1 MLKKFLGILV
11 NPKGSRKP
19 KSWKKYEKKWGRKGK
34 KMGKEKE
41 KKEKGESDF
50 FLLIYGNLLLIIV
63 YLRNISWSI
72 KGKMAA
78 GEKI

>member
-1 MLKKFLGILV
+1 MKNK
-11 NPKGSRKP
+11 
-19 KSWKKYEKKWGRKGK
+19 EKGK
-34 KMGKEKE
+34 MKKGNKKEE
-41 KKEKGESDF
+41 KEKGESDF
-50 FLLIYGNLLLIIV
+50 FLLIYGTLLLIIV